1 MQIERIKVYSER
13 QYVEVQTRINENR
26 TTFNMYVIVTRELGS
41 NYLIMKTNLRLKSQ
55 KDKAYRTL
63 FELQLGFC
71 EFLTEYKDNF
81 FMRYFIKKSMQLSDF
96 VVCPIRVGNYSM
108 LDVNVSDNVN
118 PANLEVGQY
127 KFFTEIVE
135 VTGELPKVFAMQVT
149 TKVEFPK

>member
-13 QYVEVQTRINENR
+13 QYVDVQTRIDENR
-26 TTFNMYVIVTRELGS
+26 STFNIYVMVTRELGS
-41 NYLIMKTNLRLKSQ
+41 NYLIMNTNMRVKRQ
-55 KDKAYRTL
+55 GAKEYRKL
-63 FELQLGFC
+63 FDVRLGFC

-81 FMRYFIKKSMQLSDF
+81 FMRYFMKKTLTLSDII
-96 VVCPIRVGNYSM
+96 VCPIRVGNYSM

-118 PANLEVGQY
+118 PVNLEMGTY

-149 TKVEFPK
+149 TKVEFP